1 MYSAQNYGDGRD
13 LWVDISVAPVEVSPE
28 TFSLTPLL
36 ILGGIL
42 LILKNL

>member
-1 MYSAQNYGDGRD
+1 MYSAQNYGDSKN
-13 LWVDISVAPVEVSPE
+13 LWVDISVAPVEGTHD

-42 LILKNL
+42 LILKNI